1 MMDTNESWHLDKRVP
16 VALIFTLL
24 AQFAGGVWFLSAAFS
39 DIEANRAGIQA
50 LDGRINTVERAA
62 NLQAV
67 QLGRIE
73 ESLNGM
79 RADLNRLLTFLE
91 RRYE

>member
-1 MMDTNESWHLDKRVP
+1 MEQNESWHLDKRVP

-39 DIEANRAGIQA
+39 DIEANRTAIQTI
-50 LDGRINTVERAA
+50 DGRVGMVERAA
-62 NLQAV
+62 NTQAV

-73 ESLNGM
+73 ESLQGL
-79 RADLNRLLTFLE
+79 RSDINRLLSLLE
-91 RRYE
+91 RQYK